1 MKMQREEIAR
11 DFVSFTSVPL
21 PPPPP
26 PPCPDNL
33 A

>member
-11 DFVSFTSVPL
+11 DFVSFTSVP
-21 PPPPP
+21 PP